1 MVTKSKIEEVRKKI
15 RKTIKNEKMVIE
27 NEPDFTGH
35 PNNTIVNDEA
45 KQDCE
50 NEKEIQ
56 NENDAKKN
64 WKNTLKICRLK
75 KSIYYCATKT

>member
-1 MVTKSKIEEVRKKI
+1 MVTKSKIEEVRKRI
-15 RKTIKNEKMVIE
+15 RKTVKNEKMFIE

-50 NEKEIQ
+50 NEKINPKQ
-56 NENDAKKN
+56 K
-64 WKNTLKICRLK
+64 
-75 KSIYYCATKT
+75 